1 MQNPDEMMASAI
13 TAFEQWR
20 QTRVNKA
27 AKTPIVLQQQAVA
40 LLAHFSSSKITSAL
54 NISGT
59 NLKRWSKQ
67 AQDEQSLTEFVALP
81 LIDEP
86 SSAPLNLA
94 LVFSNG
100 SNMRL
105 CGELSPA
112 QLTAI
117 IQSVAA
123 SSRATS

>member
-20 QTRVNKA
+20 QTRVNRA
-27 AKTPIVLQQQAVA
+27 AKTPIVLQQQAAA
-40 LLAHFSSSKITSAL
+40 LLAHFASSKITSAL
-54 NISGT
+54 KISGT
-59 NLKRWSKQ
+59 NIKRWSKQ
-67 AQDEQSLTEFVALP
+67 VKNKQILTEFVPLP

-86 SSAPLNLA
+86 ASDTLNVA
-94 LVFSNG
+94 LVFNNG
-100 SNMRL
+100 CHMRL

-117 IQSVAA
+117 TQSIAA
-123 SSRATS
+123 SSKATS

>member
-20 QTRVNKA
+20 QTRVNRA
-27 AKTPIVLQQQAVA
+27 AKTPTVLQQQAAA
-40 LLAHFSSSKITSAL
+40 LLAHFASSKITSAL
-54 NISGT
+54 KISGT
-59 NLKRWSKQ
+59 NIKRWSKQ
-67 AQDEQSLTEFVALP
+67 VKNKQSLTEFVPLP

-86 SSAPLNLA
+86 ASAPLNVA
-94 LVFSNG
+94 LVFNNG
-100 SNMRL
+100 CHMRL

-117 IQSVAA
+117 TQSIAA
-123 SSRATS
+123 SSKATS

>member
-13 TAFEQWR
+13 TVFKQWR
-20 QTRVNKA
+20 ETRVNRS
-27 AKTPIVLQQQAVA
+27 AKTPSAVQAKAVA

-59 NLKRWSKQ
+59 NLKRWSNQ
-67 AQDEQSLTEFVALP
+67 LQDKQSLTEFVALP
-81 LIDEP
+81 SIDEP
-86 SSAPLNLA
+86 STAPLSLS
-94 LVFSNG
+94 LVFNNG
-100 SNMRL
+100 ANMHL
-105 CGELSPA
+105 CGELSPI